1 MLAPTALEAN
11 WWWVPRE
18 PLAREEVPPPVKRSP
33 PALQIPSEREAGHSR
48 AALVMFL
55 QMVLEVDCWPV
66 PREPLPHGELPSRAK
81 APVQGPWAQ
90 TKPEVQLP
98 QPVQFRPQWRV
109 PAAPPAELPSV
120 QPL

>member
-1 MLAPTALEAN
+1 
-11 WWWVPRE
+11 
-18 PLAREEVPPPVKRSP
+18 VKRSP
-33 PALQIPSEREAGHSR
+33 RALPIPSEREAGHSR

-55 QMVLEVDCWPV
+55 QLALEADYWPV
-66 PREPLPHGELPSRAK
+66 PREPLPHGKLPSGAK
-81 APVQGPWAQ
+81 TPVQEPLAQ

-120 QPL
+120 QPP